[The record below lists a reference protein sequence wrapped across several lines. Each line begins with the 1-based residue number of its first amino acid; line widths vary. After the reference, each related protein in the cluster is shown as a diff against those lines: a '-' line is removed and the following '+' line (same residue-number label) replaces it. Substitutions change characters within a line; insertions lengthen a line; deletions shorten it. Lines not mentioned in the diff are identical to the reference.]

1 MSKNLKI
8 IIILAAIIVLSLAG
22 FFAWEKGIF
31 QSQTEK
37 TAGEIEKAGETAETI
52 TESASQGVLPSIN
65 PTANPYENVSETNP
79 IEKANPFKDIK
90 TNPFE

>member
-8 IIILAAIIVLSLAG
+8 IAISAIIIILFLVG
-22 FFAWEKGIF
+22 FFAWKKFYQKPQAEETIK
-31 QSQTEK
+31 
-37 TAGEIEKAGETAETI
+37 KAGEAAEII
-52 TESASQGVLPSIN
+52 TESATRGVLPTIN

-79 IEKANPFKDIK
+79 IEKANPFKNIK